1 MNLFPNLGEK
11 INIFIIYICGAK
23 EFGNLGPFHIKSK
36 AHAEEEEMFEDERR
50 RSKLSGGVV
59 KDNPVL
65 GNLRSRKE
73 KTVRHQGQS
82 LRAS

>member
-1 MNLFPNLGEK
+1 MFPNLREK

-23 EFGNLGPFHIKSK
+23 EFGNLGPFHIKPK
-36 AHAEEEEMFEDERR
+36 THAKEEEMSEDERR

-65 GNLRSRKE
+65 DNLRSRKE